1 MSKRGADSPPAGAAE
16 PPAKKI
22 VFEPLQLGRCC
33 IFVFLVFPSQYF
45 LCSGEFM
52 YIAAPSIS
60 NLEELDLKTL
70 TFQNR
75 KLGEGLAAGFLL
87 CLVKIF
93 ILDNELYFLFPGQRL
108 GHKNRVEEQLRERI
122 DQLEKRQTQDDAV
135 INVINR
141 YWNQLNEDI
150 RILLQR

>member
-1 MSKRGADSPPAGAAE
+1 LKALHLLFLPDLSLAMSKRQAETEPGGVE

-22 VFEPLQLGRCC
+22 VFEPLQLG
-33 IFVFLVFPSQYF
+33 
-45 LCSGEFM
+45 
-52 YIAAPSIS
+52 AIS

-70 TFQNR
+70 QFQNR
-75 KLGEGLAAGFLL
+75 KLG
-87 CLVKIF
+87 
-93 ILDNELYFLFPGQRL
+93 QRL
-108 GHKNRVEEQLRERI
+108 ALKNKFEEDLRGRI